1 MNYSLHPEASQDLDD
16 AADYYRKQAGNI
28 LSQAFL
34 DEFERS
40 VERLLRHPLLGAKW
54 RKDKRKL
61 IMTRFPYAVIYVI
74 SKDELRIYAVAH
86 HNRQPAYWHGRK

>member
-16 AADYYRKQAGNI
+16 AAGYYRKQAGNI

-54 RKDKRKL
+54 RKDKRRL
-61 IMTRFPYAVIYVI
+61 PMARFPYTVIYSV
-74 SKDELRIYAVAH
+74 SNDQLRVFAVAH
-86 HNRQPAYWHGRK
+86 YNRHPAYWRGRK